1 MYNVTGLKTQE
12 INAETVNEW
21 KEMDQK
27 LELISKEER
36 EVIAVPTGNPQSWCL
51 PRNRILSLTVRFVAW
66 KRLEPRKRNWMLAQE
81 SKRYKLCLIL
91 YCLITNMHHFMSL

>member
-27 LELISKEER
+27 WRVKMSWPKMSWKKRIKSRKWDFTSNTKLTFILLAFILLIS
-36 EVIAVPTGNPQSWCL
+36 VCL
-51 PRNRILSLTVRFVAW
+51 VV
-66 KRLEPRKRNWMLAQE
+66 E
-81 SKRYKLCLIL
+81 
-91 YCLITNMHHFMSL
+91 MSLSCKSMHEGIIL

>member
-51 PRNRILSLTVRFVAW
+51 PRNRILKEHGT
-66 KRLEPRKRNWMLAQE
+66 
-81 SKRYKLCLIL
+81 
-91 YCLITNMHHFMSL
+91 